1 MNPYSVLLKPLVTEK
16 SNKAREDK
24 AQYSFQICLDA
35 GKEDVKSA
43 LSKLYDVKVD
53 KVRTMITRG
62 KYRRRGMYLS
72 KRPKRT
78 KKAVVT
84 LAKGQTL
91 KIFED

>member
-1 MNPYSVLLKPLVTEK
+1 MNPYTVLLKPLLTEK
-16 SNKAREDK
+16 SNKARESQT
-24 AQYSFQICLDA
+24 QYSFQICLDA
-35 GKEDVKSA
+35 GKNDVKAA
-43 LSKLYDVKVD
+43 LTKLYDVKVD

-62 KYRRRGMYLS
+62 KYRRRGMHLS
-72 KRPKRT
+72 HTPKKT

>member
-1 MNPYSVLLKPLVTEK
+1 MNPYSVLLRPLVTEK
-16 SNKAREDK
+16 SNKAREDQT
-24 AQYSFQICLDA
+24 QYSFQICLDA
-35 GKEDVKSA
+35 GKEDVKAA
-43 LSKLYDVKVD
+43 LTKLYDVKVD

-72 KRPKRT
+72 HTPKKT